1 MTCGRAGSRAGESRA
16 CLLKSAKPLESSDSS
31 GQSGRDPRDRNIQIV
46 ATWTN
51 IQELCSSSAGRFVYL
66 LILDERQNILLPRLC
81 TKVCVSGSI
90 WFSGDSIWLSVCL
103 LGTDSERKNYHA
115 QANCVLK
122 LEH

>member
-1 MTCGRAGSRAGESRA
+1 MLVYLRARNHLS
-16 CLLKSAKPLESSDSS
+16 PLIRVDNPVEIHEI
-31 GQSGRDPRDRNIQIV
+31 GRNIQIV

-90 WFSGDSIWLSVCL
+90 WFSGDSIWLSVCSEL
-103 LGTDSERKNYHA
+103 IRSEKIITLKLIVSSNWSINTSERLH
-115 QANCVLK
+115 
-122 LEH
+122 